1 MIVLTF
7 GYALVSPPSV
17 NLPRVTAQLEKL
29 MGTNVVRLTDRKYMQ
44 ELQRRIQQ
52 DYNVTLEK
60 RISEREVRITPRCIP
75 GLLCGL
81 GWWKFN
87 SLLVFVR
94 EIRVV
99 SSNV

>member
-1 MIVLTF
+1 M
-7 GYALVSPPSV
+7 

-60 RISEREVRITPRCIP
+60 RIHEREVSQE
-75 GLLCGL
+75 L
-81 GWWKFN
+81 WWP
-87 SLLVFVR
+87 VP
-94 EIRVV
+94 
-99 SSNV
+99 